1 MIMHTFA
8 SLRIRDYR
16 LLWLGQVCTSMGLW
30 MDQVTRGWLI
40 YQLTGSALHL
50 GVATAMR
57 GLPLLFFGILAGA
70 VADRSGRKAQLLIAQ
85 VTNASMNALLA
96 TLVLLHWVKPWHI
109 YLTGFLAGIAQAFQ
123 QPARQ
128 TLVSDI
134 VGPAH
139 LMNALALNS
148 AALNTARATGPAIA
162 GVLIALF
169 GGHGSYYIQ
178 AGMYALATLWTI
190 QMTIPERPSMTDGKR
205 EPFLQSIK
213 TGLAFVARERDIL
226 TLLVLAHGPLTLGM
240 PFMSLLPIF
249 ATQIL
254 HGGARLQ
261 GLLLTL
267 VGIGSV
273 LAALVVASLQRRY
286 GYGLSVVLGALAF
299 GVTLFGFAR
308 AQEVVMAG
316 ILALG
321 IGVCMVT
328 YQTQNQTLLQ
338 LMAPRHIRGRVM
350 SIYLLNRG
358 LVPFGTLL
366 AGILAERFGGPIA
379 LQIMSLLVVGVV
391 LVVVGLVPRM
401 LTLRVEFRDRV
412 PTP

>member
-1 MIMHTFA
+1 
-8 SLRIRDYR
+8 
-16 LLWLGQVCTSMGLW
+16 
-30 MDQVTRGWLI
+30 
-40 YQLTGSALHL
+40 
-50 GVATAMR
+50 
-57 GLPLLFFGILAGA
+57 
-70 VADRSGRKAQLLIAQ
+70 
-85 VTNASMNALLA
+85 
-96 TLVLLHWVKPWHI
+96 
-109 YLTGFLAGIAQAFQ
+109 
-123 QPARQ
+123 
-128 TLVSDI
+128 
-134 VGPAH
+134 
-139 LMNALALNS
+139 
-148 AALNTARATGPAIA
+148 
-162 GVLIALF
+162 
-169 GGHGSYYIQ
+169 
-178 AGMYALATLWTI
+178 
-190 QMTIPERPSMTDGKR
+190 MTDGKR